1 MAVKNKLKEN
11 RAPHGFNGANED
23 GHPSEAISIK
33 NILKMEELLCC
44 YSDFFHLFFKT
55 LSGKDNQESINK
67 ALM

>member
-1 MAVKNKLKEN
+1 M
-11 RAPHGFNGANED
+11 
-23 GHPSEAISIK
+23 K

-55 LSGKDNQESINK
+55 LSDEDNQESINK

>member
-1 MAVKNKLKEN
+1 MAPL
-11 RAPHGFNGANED
+11 GFSGANEG
-23 GHPSEAISIK
+23 GHPSEAISMK

-55 LSGKDNQESINK
+55 LSDEDNQESINK